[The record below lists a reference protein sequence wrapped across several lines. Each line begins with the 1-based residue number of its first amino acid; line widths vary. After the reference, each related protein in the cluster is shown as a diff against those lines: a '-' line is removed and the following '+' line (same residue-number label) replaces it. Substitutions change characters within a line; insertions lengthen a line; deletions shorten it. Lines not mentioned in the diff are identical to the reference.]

1 MTNDRVV
8 TTVCDI
14 EGRANTDRRQC
25 DKLIQTTADS
35 DTDLIT
41 MTTTTTTAVTIATVT
56 MTTVL

>member
-14 EGRANTDRRQC
+14 EGHANTVRRQC